1 MSDRAIKKKLNNV
14 SSEMREIEQ
23 ELQVLDEQILHFA
36 DVEDQARLKAMVAET
51 PITSKEHSQ
60 AKRTLDVMQKSR
72 DKLVEKLAQLNRMS
86 DALLDSLG

>member
-14 SSEMREIEQ
+14 SSEIREIEQ
-23 ELQVLDEQILHFA
+23 ELQVLDEQILYFA

-51 PITSKEHSQ
+51 PIASKEHTE
-60 AKRTLDVMQKSR
+60 AKRTLDVMQKNRSQ
-72 DKLVEKLAQLNRMS
+72 LSEKLIQLNRMA